1 MKKNDSGDFSVIY
14 VEPGDDKAS
23 LFSVIAGQKKPVVIM
38 LAEQAHV
45 FQRPDAFSTLKHVK
59 RQLNLP
65 VVFVIPNSGHLAQ
78 QAARNGFPVYLS
90 MDALADAL
98 RTGQL
103 VRPRAASRPTVPL
116 HPSSPLSPGAS
127 SEQDQAV
134 AVKPLSPAQQAASNP
149 GHVGQTSPVAEQHT
163 PPAGIVRLPGDVR
176 QQRLHRGAAPV
187 QMNPSSPRKTIPL
200 SPQEEAH
207 LLPRQPS
214 APPVL
219 PTAPAPRPL
228 PVRSQGRRLPLLL
241 VILTVSLIVAGLGVL
256 LVQGQGLTL
265 SSTTTAGPTIYG
277 HVSFTSS
284 EQLSETSSQGIEDQV
299 VVDLDHMANPAPHKK
314 YYAWLLGDKSLSDQ
328 KTLALGSLPVS
339 NGHAHLFFAGDG
351 AHTNLLQT
359 LSRFLVTEE
368 DATVPP
374 ISPTPDQ
381 NAWRYYAEFSTT
393 PLSGPDNPNHFSYL
407 DHLRH
412 LLAADPTLDELELPG
427 GLNNWFYRN
436 SGKIVEWTSS
446 VREQWEETKDV
457 GYVRRATTRVLQ
469 YLDGTSFIYLDLPA
483 GTPLLVNER
492 LARVGMLTVA
502 GQDQQPPSYL
512 EHIVHHLNGLL
523 QAGKATPALRKNSAD
538 LLAALNNAQFWL
550 TKVRQ
555 DSQQILKMSDEQLR
569 QPDTLMLLNDLID
582 NANLAYTGQL
592 DPNTNTM
599 REGVV
604 WLHDHMQELASLDV
618 TSFQAGNNA
627 SHQMMPGTPR
637 PQAVTPSE
645 RKHDGPQSII

>member
-339 NGHAHLFFAGDG
+339 NGHA
-351 AHTNLLQT
+351 
-359 LSRFLVTEE
+359 R
-368 DATVPP
+368 
-374 ISPTPDQ
+374 PTPQ
-381 NAWRYYAEFSTT
+381 PVY
-393 PLSGPDNPNHFSYL
+393 G
-407 DHLRH
+407 
-412 LLAADPTLDELELPG
+412 
-427 GLNNWFYRN
+427 
-436 SGKIVEWTSS
+436 
-446 VREQWEETKDV
+446 
-457 GYVRRATTRVLQ
+457 
-469 YLDGTSFIYLDLPA
+469 
-483 GTPLLVNER
+483 
-492 LARVGMLTVA
+492 
-502 GQDQQPPSYL
+502 PPS
-512 EHIVHHLNGLL
+512 
-523 QAGKATPALRKNSAD
+523 ARSP
-538 LLAALNNAQFWL
+538 
-550 TKVRQ
+550 
-555 DSQQILKMSDEQLR
+555 
-569 QPDTLMLLNDLID
+569 
-582 NANLAYTGQL
+582 
-592 DPNTNTM
+592 
-599 REGVV
+599 
-604 WLHDHMQELASLDV
+604 
-618 TSFQAGNNA
+618 
-627 SHQMMPGTPR
+627 
-637 PQAVTPSE
+637 
-645 RKHDGPQSII
+645 